1 MAENT
6 RIIFHIGLTK
16 TGTTYLQ
23 KNIFPFLF
31 QETYNYYGKP
41 HSWHSFRGG
50 NYVEGENN
58 FWSDEDSWMGGE
70 DPQRFSYKRAD
81 FWKSINYLREKVN
94 VIDNLSLQDSQLK
107 QSFAQDWE
115 ETWNKARSVPNVKTL
130 DDFF

>member
-31 QETYNYYGKP
+31 QETYNFYGKP

-58 FWSDEDSWMGGE
+58 FWSNEDSWMGGE
-70 DPQRFSYKRAD
+70 DP
-81 FWKSINYLREKVN
+81 LLPKVLLEDRCFL
-94 VIDNLSLQDSQLK
+94 VLPRLS
-107 QSFAQDWE
+107 
-115 ETWNKARSVPNVKTL
+115 SV
-130 DDFF
+130 